1 MSGAANNGWEHGT
14 RRIIPGKPR
23 LDHSRPIVTHKGR
36 HFSIISHLSLHVLGS
51 LFSITDSRE
60 EDTAG
65 TL

>member
-1 MSGAANNGWEHGT
+1 MSGAANNGWEYCA
-14 RRIIPGKPR
+14 RRIIPGKSR

-36 HFSIISHLSLHVLGS
+36 HFSIISHLSLQVLGS